1 MRRSSTSRRPRRSG
15 LRFRRHCSLV
25 PTRSS
30 NKVPFCCGARV
41 RSWHE
46 TAVVCVP
53 TNVCSWWKSGH
64 EADITARPIL
74 TFRCSAQPKS
84 RTATGAQRAPEWHL
98 AVRLSS
104 GMLVTSRARA
114 GFQGATHCD
123 KDFSTL
129 STERVDRAQWRH
141 TIRIV
146 HRHRR
151 AFQRGR
157 RGATLRKGRSMMGQ
171 ARQCTCA
178 EGQRTGR
185 AIDRS
190 EPCHGWLLMR

>member
-1 MRRSSTSRRPRRSG
+1 M
-15 LRFRRHCSLV
+15 
-25 PTRSS
+25 RSS
-30 NKVPFCCGARV
+30 NTFFGGSKFAALHMSARGTKLPILNV
-41 RSWHE
+41 RSSVANGVKRTRYAQCE
-46 TAVVCVP
+46 FFAF
-53 TNVCSWWKSGH
+53 
-64 EADITARPIL
+64 RPIPVP
-74 TFRCSAQPKS
+74 QPS
-84 RTATGAQRAPEWHL
+84 RNPALQRAPNAL
-98 AVRLSS
+98 QNGTSLLGRPP
-104 GMLVTSRARA
+104 GMPVTSRGAHA
-114 GFQGATHCD
+114 GFQMATHCD

-129 STERVDRAQWRH
+129 STERVDRAHWRH

-185 AIDRS
+185 SIDRS

>member
-1 MRRSSTSRRPRRSG
+1 MSASGTSRPFAVSQQFG
-15 LRFRRHCSLV
+15 RFRSKADMPAAAAGSCPALVTHSGPQRSRNPALQRTPNALQNGTSLL
-25 PTRSS
+25 
-30 NKVPFCCGARV
+30 G
-41 RSWHE
+41 
-46 TAVVCVP
+46 
-53 TNVCSWWKSGH
+53 
-64 EADITARPIL
+64 RP
-74 TFRCSAQPKS
+74 P
-84 RTATGAQRAPEWHL
+84 
-98 AVRLSS
+98 
-104 GMLVTSRARA
+104 GMPVTSRGARA

>member
-15 LRFRRHCSLV
+15 LRFRAHCSLV

-84 RTATGAQRAPEWHL
+84 RTATGAQRAAEWHL
-98 AVRLSS
+98 AVRPSPQDARHRGYTLRSVDNVEKFSS
-104 GMLVTSRARA
+104 GL
-114 GFQGATHCD
+114 
-123 KDFSTL
+123 
-129 STERVDRAQWRH
+129 DRTQWRH
-141 TIRIV
+141 TLRIV
-146 HRHRR
+146 HRHYR
-151 AFQRGR
+151 AFQCGR

-185 AIDRS
+185 SIDRS